1 MSVYTK
7 RISCPVCENLV
18 NIPVYAN
25 VNSASMPR
33 EAADV
38 ASGLAFEKAC
48 PVCGN
53 ILRLDYAMFYWDPEM
68 KVLLRYDRN
77 LSAVPEEDIL
87 KDDTVRAFFEQA
99 ESTGNVCRCVSSLDE
114 LREKLLIFGRGLD
127 DRVIE
132 IMKALLVL
140 DFQEH
145 QQVAV
150 DSLRLIEITDRLCF
164 CVKTGGRN
172 GAASFDMP
180 AYNALKK
187 KYTFSQSLYKV
198 DAPWAFGVLKDSVA

>member
-77 LSAVPEEDIL
+77 LSAVPEEDIYDVNEDGIIDIL
-87 KDDTVRAFFEQA
+87 DISYLLFPTVYGTNE
-99 ESTGNVCRCVSSLDE
+99 
-114 LREKLLIFGRGLD
+114 
-127 DRVIE
+127 
-132 IMKALLVL
+132 
-140 DFQEH
+140 
-145 QQVAV
+145 
-150 DSLRLIEITDRLCF
+150 
-164 CVKTGGRN
+164 
-172 GAASFDMP
+172 
-180 AYNALKK
+180 
-187 KYTFSQSLYKV
+187 
-198 DAPWAFGVLKDSVA
+198 